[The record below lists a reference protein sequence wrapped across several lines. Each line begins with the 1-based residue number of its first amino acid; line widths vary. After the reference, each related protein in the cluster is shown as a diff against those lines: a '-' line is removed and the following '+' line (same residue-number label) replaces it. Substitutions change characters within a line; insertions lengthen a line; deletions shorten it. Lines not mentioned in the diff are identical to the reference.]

1 MTGRFPLAMAAVTLL
16 DATASLTAWWW
27 SNLGHTSC
35 VCSVIRPEQCRVRCA
50 DRVFANTTRGMEPV
64 FWEPQSGR
72 KQSLTTPT
80 SLYNGM
86 SVVIIKLSAY

>member
-16 DATASLTAWWW
+16 DATTRQRRGGGQIWVTRHA
-27 SNLGHTSC
+27 C
-35 VCSVIRPEQCRVRCA
+35 VLLSAPKVRCA

>member
-1 MTGRFPLAMAAVTLL
+1 MVKSGLHAV
-16 DATASLTAWWW
+16 
-27 SNLGHTSC
+27 
-35 VCSVIRPEQCRVRCA
+35 
-50 DRVFANTTRGMEPV
+50 RVFNCSAPPEGECGVPV

>member
-1 MTGRFPLAMAAVTLL
+1 MVKSGLHAV
-16 DATASLTAWWW
+16 
-27 SNLGHTSC
+27 
-35 VCSVIRPEQCRVRCA
+35 
-50 DRVFANTTRGMEPV
+50 RVFNCSALLEGRRGVPV